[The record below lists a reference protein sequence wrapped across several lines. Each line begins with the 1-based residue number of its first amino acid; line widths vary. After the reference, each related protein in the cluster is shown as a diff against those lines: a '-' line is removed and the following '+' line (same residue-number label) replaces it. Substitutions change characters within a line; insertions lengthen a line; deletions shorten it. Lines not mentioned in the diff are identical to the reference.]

1 MGHWK
6 AIKLRGVCLKDSSWG
21 LTSRDPSP
29 ESPAW
34 KRWLAEVGP
43 RLKVNN
49 PPRSLFCIKVMG
61 SFFQGVP
68 SLGRERFSRQPPQ
81 SVPSQPSSA
90 PNPRACR
97 PTFTHKALI
106 GTSSKEARVKR
117 SGPQQTFLQCSVWFA
132 KDSLALDVWRRAAV
146 VLQVPDLGTAGRVPL
161 RPSPVTPLPFLLP
174 SIQPLR

>member
-68 SLGRERFSRQPPQ
+68 SLGRERFARQPCPVCPLSTLLSPQ
-81 SVPSQPSSA
+81 P
-90 PNPRACR
+90 
-97 PTFTHKALI
+97 K
-106 GTSSKEARVKR
+106 G
-117 SGPQQTFLQCSVWFA
+117 
-132 KDSLALDVWRRAAV
+132 
-146 VLQVPDLGTAGRVPL
+146 
-161 RPSPVTPLPFLLP
+161 LP
-174 SIQPLR
+174 SHFHPQGTYWHSFQRGPGEAVWASADLPPMLCVVC